1 MQVTTKYKIPTKYHG
16 HIRSNKHNESP
27 KSKHVQSEAYTV
39 GQPIQR
45 QKEKTNNVYKT
56 KT

>member
-1 MQVTTKYKIPTKYHG
+1 MTTKYKILTKYHG
-16 HIRSNKHNESP
+16 HIRSFKYNESP